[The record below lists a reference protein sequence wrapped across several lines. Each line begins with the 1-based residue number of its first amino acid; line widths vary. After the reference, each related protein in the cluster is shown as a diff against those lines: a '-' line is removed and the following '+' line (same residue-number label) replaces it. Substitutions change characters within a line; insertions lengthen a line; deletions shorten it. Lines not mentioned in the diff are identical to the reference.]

1 MSKAPAP
8 GRLFHFGCAMLLVAC
23 CVASCLSLVV
33 GCSSGSMTTTPPPVL
48 AGNST
53 VVVLMSATA
62 NDKLVNFSL
71 GLTSMSLTDTAGNSV
86 TLASNTNHNPTAL
99 RVIEFMHLANHPTP
113 LVTMSIPQGMYT
125 SASVKVGYC
134 SFTNVF
140 FDASTTGLTEST
152 YAQGLC
158 SQGTGNAAVN

>member
-1 MSKAPAP
+1 
-8 GRLFHFGCAMLLVAC
+8 
-23 CVASCLSLVV
+23 
-33 GCSSGSMTTTPPPVL
+33 
-48 AGNST
+48 
-53 VVVLMSATA
+53 
-62 NDKLVNFSL
+62 

-86 TLASNTNHNPTAL
+86 TLVSNTNPNPNAL
-99 RVIEFMHLANHPTP
+99 PLIEFMHLANHPTP

-158 SQGTGNAAVN
+158 SQGTGNAAVNFPAPIAVTGPAVVLSLNLQVPESFTLTGVGTSATYTISPTFTLSPLALATHPSNSKN